1 MIRVINDG
9 KDFPQVQSALA
20 IAADVA
26 HENEVFIVPRNDKI
40 LVIGGVA
47 EAHLWDLDL
56 TLESP
61 QIQRMRTRAN
71 AFLPR
76 LKHAR
81 VDPAYP
87 LAQSLRPNRG
97 RNVRVERELRQ
108 RTSKG
113 RKMQE
118 QSRIIHSYGHGG
130 AGWSLSFGCA
140 ADVARLVE
148 DVLHKVSAQSMKVR
162 VEARL

>member
-1 MIRVINDG
+1 M
-9 KDFPQVQSALA
+9 
-20 IAADVA
+20 
-26 HENEVFIVPRNDKI
+26 PRNDNI
-40 LVIGGVA
+40 LIIGGIA
-47 EAHLWDLDL
+47 EAHNWDLNL
-56 TLESP
+56 NLESP

-87 LAQSLRPNRG
+87 LAQSLRPNREC
-97 RNVRVERELRQ
+97 NVRVERELRQ

-113 RKMQE
+113 RKVQE
-118 QSRIIHSYGHGG
+118 PSKIIHSYGHGG

-140 ADVARLVE
+140 ADVACLIE
-148 DVLHKVSAQSMKVR
+148 DVLHKVPARSMKVR